1 MYMFCNWSVCNMLQS
16 EAKESGSSGGGGGT
30 GHSVST
36 LAGGDGEDTDVP
48 DEEKTVFDWC
58 KEGCV
63 SKLESLVTDGDV
75 NLKDN
80 QVCFL

>member
-1 MYMFCNWSVCNMLQS
+1 MLQS

-36 LAGGDGEDTDVP
+36 LAGGDDEDTDVP

-63 SKLESLVTDGDV
+63 SKLEGLVTDSNV